1 MTIFTV
7 KLPDELASDL
17 GLESQAIG
25 VTKGAVVRE
34 ALKLYLKSKKS
45 TLADQIKQATQDMAA
60 GKKSKKEWVDWQALR
75 AKCQVDTGMTPEEE
89 VRLSRTRNLGVL

>member
-17 GLESQAIG
+17 GFESHAIG
-25 VTKGAVVRE
+25 MTKGAVVRE

-45 TLADQIKQATQDMAA
+45 TLVDQIKQATQDMMA
-60 GKKSKKEWVDWQALR
+60 GKKSKKTRVDWQALR
-75 AKCQVDTGMTPEEE
+75 IKCQVDMELTPEEE
-89 VRLSRTRNLGVL
+89 VRLSRTRNLGAL